1 MATER
6 YQGWA
11 NYETWAVAL
20 WINNEQSSQTQAT
33 EIASQADS
41 EDNAAEGLRRW
52 VEGMNPLADQ
62 GTLFSQL
69 LNAALSE
76 VDWYDVAAAF
86 DDKRRVIA
94 AEEE

>member
-20 WINNEQSSQTQAT
+20 WLNNEQSSQAKAT
-33 EIASQADS
+33 AIASQACS
-41 EDNAAEGLRRW
+41 EDDAAEAIERW
-52 VEGMNPLADQ
+52 IESMNPLADE

-69 LNAALSE
+69 LQAALSE

-86 DDKRRVIA
+86 DDKRRVVA
-94 AEEE
+94 VEEE